1 MALIDLEAREIHAKI
16 VYFGPELSGKTTTLR
31 AIAEGVPPE
40 TRGAFRS
47 IASESARTIFSD
59 SLPIDLGERLGFR
72 LHWHL
77 YTVPGQPRSS
87 GARAAVLQGVDGI
100 VFVADSAPLRMAENM
115 ASLAELNEMLAGQG
129 KIAGELPGRAGVQ
142 QGRPA
147 RRNAPHR
154 PRRLAGTSR
163 VHRRACLGH
172 QRRRGLRRIAR
183 HQQAGRVQTVAA
195 STRYTPPIRL
205 NSQAIPEHSASRC
218 QELSLVRP
226 DFPRCTATVVG

>member
-1 MALIDLEAREIHAKI
+1 MALIDLEAEEIHAKI

-40 TRGAFRS
+40 TRGDFRS

-115 ASLAELNEMLAGQG
+115 ASLAELKAMLAVG
-129 KIAGELPGRAGVQ
+129 KIVASFPVVLECNKSDLPGAT
-142 QGRPA
+142 PA
-147 RRNAPHR
+147 TDLAASLGLPM
-154 PRRLAGTSR
+154 PRRPY
-163 VHRRACLGH
+163 LGH
-172 QRRRGLRRIAR
+172 PRRRGLRRPASD
-183 HQQAGRVQTVAA
+183 QQAGCGETVADLK
-195 STRYTPPIRL
+195 SQQPI
-205 NSQAIPEHSASRC
+205 SSSR
-218 QELSLVRP
+218 
-226 DFPRCTATVVG
+226 

>member
-40 TRGAFRS
+40 TRGSFRS

-77 YTVPGQPRSS
+77 YTVPGQPRSA
-87 GARAAVLQGVDGI
+87 GPRAAVLQGVDGI

-115 ASLAELNEMLAGQG
+115 DSLVELKGMLASQGKTLTNFPVVLECNKSDLQGAAPISELAASLDLLGATAVRTSAIN
-129 KIAGELPGRAGVQ
+129 GEGVFDALRAI
-142 QGRPA
+142 
-147 RRNAPHR
+147 
-154 PRRLAGTSR
+154 SR
-163 VHRRACLGH
+163 
-172 QRRRGLRRIAR
+172 Q
-183 HQQAGRVQTVAA
+183 VAA
-195 STRYTPPIRL
+195 SL
-205 NSQAIPEHSASRC
+205 
-218 QELSLVRP
+218 
-226 DFPRCTATVVG
+226 